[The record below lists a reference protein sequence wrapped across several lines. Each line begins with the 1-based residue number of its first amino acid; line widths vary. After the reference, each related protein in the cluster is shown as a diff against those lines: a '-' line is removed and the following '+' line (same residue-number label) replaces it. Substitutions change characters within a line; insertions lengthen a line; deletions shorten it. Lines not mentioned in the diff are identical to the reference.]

1 MPLFGIASSL
11 GGSEQVCYNTAKYL
25 AERWGVRSYFF
36 ACEFAPHALNIL
48 QDLACEA
55 IYLPEDNHEHRFM
68 TANNW
73 AVLRSAIKQ
82 RGIELLFFSSAEN
95 VDLQLRKSLDCQLV
109 LWHHC
114 VPLGECQEKL
124 LRAKSKAERSLG
136 AWLEYQFVIRPKFEY
151 SSIRRAK
158 IEQSYRQ
165 SLECFDYYLVLCPE
179 YAERLIADLQLPPE
193 QAQKI
198 RPMINTQPERLSPQL
213 GKSREVIYMGRLDRG
228 QKCVDRLLRI
238 WQRVQAR
245 LPEWRLRIYG
255 SGAEEGYLKKLAQ
268 RLGLERCSFEGR
280 VQYPD
285 VAYSSASV
293 LCMTSNYEGFP
304 LAMVEAQCH
313 GVVPMA
319 FDVCAGIR
327 YVVAPSRS
335 ADADKCDDTN
345 KPQSEV
351 PYHKQAGILVPAF
364 DLDAYADELLRLCQD
379 EVYRAELQQACL
391 AKVKDYAPTVNDTE
405 WLAILA

>member
-1 MPLFGIASSL
+1 
-11 GGSEQVCYNTAKYL
+11 
-25 AERWGVRSYFF
+25 
-36 ACEFAPHALNIL
+36 
-48 QDLACEA
+48 
-55 IYLPEDNHEHRFM
+55 
-68 TANNW
+68 
-73 AVLRSAIKQ
+73 
-82 RGIELLFFSSAEN
+82 
-95 VDLQLRKSLDCQLV
+95 
-109 LWHHC
+109 
-114 VPLGECQEKL
+114 
-124 LRAKSKAERSLG
+124 
-136 AWLEYQFVIRPKFEY
+136 
-151 SSIRRAK
+151 
-158 IEQSYRQ
+158 
-165 SLECFDYYLVLCPE
+165 
-179 YAERLIADLQLPPE
+179 
-193 QAQKI
+193 
-198 RPMINTQPERLSPQL
+198 
-213 GKSREVIYMGRLDRG
+213 MGRLDRG
-228 QKCVDRLLRI
+228 QKRVDRLLRI

-335 ADADKCDDTN
+335 ADADKRDDIN
-345 KPQSEV
+345 KPQSEA

-405 WLAILA
+405 WLTILA